1 MLRYY
6 WWWLLRW
13 SVPWPYP
20 GSGVLRCR
28 QSYLLHQCLA
38 SSKIKPFGCTCMQHG
53 YKYWEGGT
61 TSCSACRVDQQLQAS
76 WWQQIF
82 EMWLIVM
89 PQTSHDTT
97 IWLCLVANEEINHW
111 LIGKQL
117 TINNAQPISVEANKL
132 SITHYQHEYG
142 LLETIFL
149 KYSMFEAV
157 TMRQYSASCGELLSK
172 YRVFGIWVLVNPH
185 PRGRHMQDVLIMTP
199 CDWLVQPHPGA
210 PPHHPLHHP
219 PVSH

>member
-1 MLRYY
+1 MEKRSGLWELILYYKEVWQLLMLRYY
-6 WWWLLRW
+6 WWWLLWW

-61 TSCSACRVDQQLQAS
+61 TSCSACTVDQRLQAS

-89 PQTSHDTT
+89 PQTNHDTT
-97 IWLCLVANEEINHW
+97 IWLCLVANEEINNW

-132 SITHYQHEYG
+132 SITHYQHWVWVAWDNISE
-142 LLETIFL
+142 IFNVWSCD
-149 KYSMFEAV
+149 YEPHEAILCILWCIV
-157 TMRQYSASCGELLSK
+157 K
-172 YRVFGIWVLVNPH
+172 
-185 PRGRHMQDVLIMTP
+185 
-199 CDWLVQPHPGA
+199 
-210 PPHHPLHHP
+210 
-219 PVSH
+219 